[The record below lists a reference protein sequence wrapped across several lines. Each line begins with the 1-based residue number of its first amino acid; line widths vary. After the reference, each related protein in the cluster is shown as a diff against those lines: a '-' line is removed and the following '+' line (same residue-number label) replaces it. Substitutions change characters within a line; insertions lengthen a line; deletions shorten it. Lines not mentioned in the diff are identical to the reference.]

1 LYYRLTEKEQFFMQA
16 QDYSFLL
23 FLLAKIRPE
32 MWDFAS
38 ATGSVL
44 SKGTQDV
51 LAGQIIKSVSD
62 SVCDQE
68 LKKELYEIGRSLYT
82 SGKVAMSYDEDNFCS
97 THYLYPVLPA
107 YNDGSSLPH
116 TQSLPGAPDA
126 FEYGYT
132 QPLPAKRLGI
142 LLYMV
147 AGSIAERS
155 TAHRLT
161 KTAAILMKEH
171 N

>member
-1 LYYRLTEKEQFFMQA
+1 MQV

-32 MWDFAS
+32 MWDFAA

-62 SVCDQE
+62 SVGDEE
-68 LKKELYEIGRSLYT
+68 LKRELHDIGKSLYA
-82 SGKVAMSYDEDNFCS
+82 SGKMAMNYEDDNFCG

-107 YNDGSSLPH
+107 YNDGSSLTPA
-116 TQSLPGAPDA
+116 QSLPGRPATFDS
-126 FEYGYT
+126 GYT
-132 QPLPAKRLGI
+132 QPLPTKRLGI

-147 AGSIAERS
+147 AGSIAERK
-155 TAHRLT
+155 TANRLT
-161 KTAAILMKEH
+161 RISTILMKEL